1 MRYKVKNMLSNN
13 GNKIANQFV
22 INTRNKAIFQSYNTI
37 IAIIDYKNNKTYL
50 DRNNWNYSTTTSKYR
65 NIFLNEKTKDTLKKI
80 KNKEYIL
87 KDLNN

>member
-1 MRYKVKNMLSNN
+1 MKYKVKNMLSNS

-22 INTRNKAIFQSYNTI
+22 INTRNKEIFQSYNTI

-50 DRNNWNYSTTTSKYR
+50 DRNSWNYSNTTSKYR

>member
-50 DRNNWNYSTTTSKYR
+50 DRNNWNYSNTTSKYR
-65 NIFLNEKTKDTLKKI
+65 NIFLNEKTKETLKKI

>member
-1 MRYKVKNMLSNN
+1 MRYRVENMLSNS

-22 INTRNKAIFQSYNTI
+22 INTPNKKIFQSYNTI

-50 DRNNWNYSTTTSKYR
+50 DRSSWNYSNTTSKYR

>member
-1 MRYKVKNMLSNN
+1 MKYKVKNMLSNN
-13 GNKIANQFV
+13 GNKIPNQFI
-22 INTRNKAIFQSYNTI
+22 INTTNKKIFQSYNTI

-50 DRNNWNYSTTTSKYR
+50 DCNKWDYSTTTSKYR

-87 KDLNN
+87 KNLNN

>member
-1 MRYKVKNMLSNN
+1 MRYKVKNMLSNS

-22 INTRNKAIFQSYNTI
+22 INTRNKEIFQSYNTI

-50 DRNNWNYSTTTSKYR
+50 DRSSWNYSNTTSKYR